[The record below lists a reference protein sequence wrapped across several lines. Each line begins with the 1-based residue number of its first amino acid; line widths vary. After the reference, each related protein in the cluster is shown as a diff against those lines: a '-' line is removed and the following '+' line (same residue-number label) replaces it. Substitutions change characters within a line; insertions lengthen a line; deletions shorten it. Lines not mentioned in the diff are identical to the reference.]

1 MQERCWDNA
10 VDEHQVLRV
19 FHRCY
24 LVKYG
29 ERTHIFALGRFSSR
43 KNTKGITHVCYPKRS
58 PMRLEAALQAASAK
72 SNLTLVIWGCKCV
85 LSMCLLNLYA
95 LLLSLAVNHAEFSVI
110 CATVDHD
117 LDTSDVCSPVPCAFF
132 PVAAFVQ
139 GMVAK
144 RPLMHSRGCEQTPGD
159 SWDRR
164 IACAASNTLP
174 PRRGM
179 RTGEFLVGTIAYRCY
194 S

>member
-1 MQERCWDNA
+1 MPRY
-10 VDEHQVLRV
+10 VSFPTPSFYLRRV
-19 FHRCY
+19 
-24 LVKYG
+24 
-29 ERTHIFALGRFSSR
+29 
-43 KNTKGITHVCYPKRS
+43 
-58 PMRLEAALQAASAK
+58 ALQATSAK
-72 SNLTLVIWGCKCV
+72 PHLTLIIWGCKCV
-85 LSMCLLNLYA
+85 LSMCLLNLSA

-117 LDTSDVCSPVPCAFF
+117 LVTSDVCSPVPCAFF

>member
-1 MQERCWDNA
+1 MQERYWDNA

-24 LVKYG
+24 LLKYG
-29 ERTHIFALGRFSSR
+29 ERTHIFALGCFSSR

-58 PMRLEAALQAASAK
+58 PMRFGAPL
-72 SNLTLVIWGCKCV
+72 
-85 LSMCLLNLYA
+85 LLN
-95 LLLSLAVNHAEFSVI
+95 LAVNHAEFSVI